1 VSDHAAEPTSGGTD
15 TLAPLR
21 VGILGGMGPAAT
33 ADFYAKLVAATPATT
48 DQEHLPVVI
57 WADPRIPDRTS
68 AILGE
73 GPDPSPCLAEGSRYL
88 ISAGADLIAI
98 PCNTAHAF
106 LDPVR
111 TAAAPVTVLDMVTET
126 AAEVSELLPRA
137 RVGVLATSGTLAAG
151 LYQDALARYALEPVI
166 PDRVAQDAVMSTI
179 RHIKAGGAP
188 ATARAWISLA
198 VKALAKAG
206 ADIAVAACTEIP
218 LLLTGED
225 IGALPVLDATDVLA
239 RTVVRRALP
248 RSCPVLRPA
257 RR

>member
-1 VSDHAAEPTSGGTD
+1 MNEHTAEPATGRTD

-33 ADFYAKLVAATPATT
+33 ADFYTKLVAATPATK

-68 AILGE
+68 AVLGE

-106 LDPVR
+106 LDSVR
-111 TAAAPVTVLDMVTET
+111 TAAAPATVLDMVTET

-137 RVGVLATSGTLAAG
+137 RVGVLATDGTLAAG
-151 LYQDALARYALEPVI
+151 LYQDALGRYALEPVI
-166 PDRVAQDAVMSTI
+166 PDRVTQEAVMSTI
-179 RHIKAGGAP
+179 HHIKEGREP

-198 VKALAKAG
+198 VNALAKAG

-218 LLLTGED
+218 LLLTGEST
-225 IGALPVLDATDVLA
+225 GALRVMDATDVLA

-248 RSCPVLRPA
+248 RARGVLGQA